1 MYVACGR
8 DEEGKTIEKA
18 SSFPSACFG
27 HTAPGI
33 SCILPIQD
41 RRHSE
46 LAMIKSSPEGL
57 RRAADRLRQESEREK
72 HFREDQN
79 RLVRGNVDKWAH
91 WREGTKGTEA
101 PDKE

>member
-1 MYVACGR
+1 
-8 DEEGKTIEKA
+8 
-18 SSFPSACFG
+18 
-27 HTAPGI
+27 
-33 SCILPIQD
+33 
-41 RRHSE
+41 
-46 LAMIKSSPEGL
+46 MIKSSPKEL
-57 RRAADRLRQESEREK
+57 RRAADKLRQESEREK